1 MESSSPKPSLTP
13 RPTKKPALVG
23 PVEMPGPMPSF
34 EPNEA
39 LPQEKGHHDRK
50 SGGAAVAI
58 VSIVAVLCLAA
69 IAVVLYLGKTKKF
82 EGKGIF
88 KYLAPKKKRRTKY
101 IRQNSIEGQN
111 NTDVMKNVKSLKNDV
126 NLINEE
132 DK

>member
-1 MESSSPKPSLTP
+1 MYK
-13 RPTKKPALVG
+13 RQLVG

-88 KYLAPKKKRRTKY
+88 KYLAPKKKKKNEIYKAKQHRRTEQHRRY
-101 IRQNSIEGQN
+101 
-111 NTDVMKNVKSLKNDV
+111 
-126 NLINEE
+126 EE
-132 DK
+132 REKFKKRRKFDKRRR

>member
-1 MESSSPKPSLTP
+1 
-13 RPTKKPALVG
+13 
-23 PVEMPGPMPSF
+23 MPGPMPSF

-88 KYLAPKKKRRTKY
+88 KYLAPKKKKKNEIYKAKQHRRTEQHRRYEEREKF
-101 IRQNSIEGQN
+101 
-111 NTDVMKNVKSLKNDV
+111 KNDV